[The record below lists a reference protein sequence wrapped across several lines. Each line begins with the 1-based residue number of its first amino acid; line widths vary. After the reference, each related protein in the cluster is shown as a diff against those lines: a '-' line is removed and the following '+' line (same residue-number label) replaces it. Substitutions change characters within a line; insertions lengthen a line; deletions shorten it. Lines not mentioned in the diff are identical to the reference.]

1 MAGCAL
7 RIRHSPCS
15 ETHTRWR
22 CQIPAASAP
31 PPHAPGAPAASDRR
45 CVGGSPAV
53 ARAARH
59 RCCSSLLRSWRAAPR
74 LPLRPQGHTAEPA
87 GLGVPQLPP
96 SSDQELR
103 SGAHLGVVQALTH
116 RLQLR
121 QLGQDVGRHSDRV
134 NPGSVLAVS
143 SVVRGCSCHRR
154 LTAAVPIAPSCQY
167 KCNLRQREA
176 SAGQFSAL
184 ESRRTICF
192 QSPVFCC
199 YCRNQNQADNLPVSG
214 HRP

>member
-1 MAGCAL
+1 MEVPNT
-7 RIRHSPCS
+7 RSICS
-15 ETHTRWR
+15 
-22 CQIPAASAP
+22 ASARSW
-31 PPHAPGAPAASDRR
+31 GTCSGSGERGVLAAERR
-45 CVGGSPAV
+45 WG
-53 ARAARH
+53 R
-59 RCCSSLLRSWRAAPR
+59 RCCSGLPRPWKPAPG
-74 LPLRPQGHTAEPA
+74 LPLRPRGRTAGPA
-87 GLGVPQLPP
+87 GPGVPQLPL
-96 SSDQELR
+96 SSDRELR

-121 QLGQDVGRHSDRV
+121 QLGQDVGRHSDQV

-199 YCRNQNQADNLPVSG
+199 YCRNQNQADNLPV
-214 HRP
+214 